1 MDWRARRGSASRQT
15 PTQNP
20 QNSDGRDEPDNI
32 ADIANTFGEYT
43 RGPTEDMPMVEEGW
57 LLGPNRIIPEQP
69 VMAELMRVLP
79 ELNRHAWPKEVRVR
93 LLERLHPGDRIV
105 KVDHDFL
112 LVAARPPRECYRVW
126 RCDA

>member
-1 MDWRARRGSASRQT
+1 MDWRIRRGSLAASH
-15 PTQNP
+15 TQNP
-20 QNSDGRDEPDNI
+20 HNSDSREGRTSFE
-32 ADIANTFGEYT
+32 DIGDTFGEYT
-43 RGPTEDMPMVEEGW
+43 RGATEDMPMVEEGR

-93 LLERLHPGDRIV
+93 LLERLQSGDRIL